1 MVWEWHGGRSS
12 TEESHGCATVKQKEC
27 QKIYF
32 LTLFCLSTPEWRRT
46 MTACCAHWKFFQT
59 VLQMQ
64 ETWMD
69 LQQQNTHLLAN
80 KPLEFFEQIFPQTQQ
95 ELHLMTEVVTT
106 SSQALLFPFASSYFH
121 GKKWKATEEILLEIY
136 HWRDIAAATG
146 NHQAVWHY
154 AWWTVHSDNE

>member
-1 MVWEWHGGRSS
+1 METNNDSVMR
-12 TEESHGCATVKQKEC
+12 ALK
-27 QKIYF
+27 Y
-32 LTLFCLSTPEWRRT
+32 
-46 MTACCAHWKFFQT
+46 FQT

-64 ETWMD
+64 ETRMD

-121 GKKWKATEEILLEIY
+121 GKK
-136 HWRDIAAATG
+136 
-146 NHQAVWHY
+146 
-154 AWWTVHSDNE
+154 